1 MQLRLT
7 SIVLQK
13 YYKLKRRVY
22 HSKEKKTCYSDKVYC
37 IRSYSENYSYK
48 DQRKNFKVVLG
59 GCMAF
64 LKNMNELTTE

>member
-37 IRSYSENYSYK
+37 IRSYSEK
-48 DQRKNFKVVLG
+48 DQRKNFKLVLG